1 MGEGRAREC
10 EWNAFLFYFSFL
22 FERLL
27 RRLFSSWKEFLL
39 RSLHIIVRPCKLGSN
54 VQSAP
59 KTSVLSLPEQ
69 GPVVRNADNAIDF
82 PKRIPWIAIYPV
94 DSAIQR
100 LNNRNQ
106 ISAILAKSP
115 GNTYARPIPPGC
127 WDVTAKLRGYNNI
140 AKERGNEKQQNF
152 PKRLKVFIWDCR
164 YPVPF
169 KFATKT
175 IKHWLQVLPISKARA
190 DLVSGDS
197 K

>member
-1 MGEGRAREC
+1 MGAGRAREC

-39 RSLHIIVRPCKLGSN
+39 RSLHIFVKLCKLSSN

-94 DSAIQR
+94 DRAIQR

-115 GNTYARPIPPGC
+115 GNTYARPIPPRR

-140 AKERGNEKQQNF
+140 AKRERRRKAAEF
-152 PKRLKVFIWDCR
+152 
-164 YPVPF
+164 
-169 KFATKT
+169 
-175 IKHWLQVLPISKARA
+175 SKASQGFYLR
-190 DLVSGDS
+190 L
-197 K
+197 